1 MTPAQVRKAYSELRQ
16 QFNRKVR
23 RVEAA
28 GFKRPVTSESFKP
41 VAAFTSDEDLAQE
54 LSELAY
60 YSRKTEYSMREME
73 RRITGLMR
81 WMADNDYKNPSRET
95 AKNFARFLEAL
106 RDSGVTMST
115 DQTKYMNVADATL
128 QAFKRKETAQIAL
141 QNFDQWVE
149 LTAAGVPDVPEAI
162 KSGEV
167 YGMDI
172 RTAMRHIEAIKK
184 YSTEL
189 RELSNEST
197 FRKPRTDQEVD
208 NLLRR
213 ARRRSNRK

>member
-1 MTPAQVRKAYSELRQ
+1 MTPGEVRHAYSELRQ

-23 RVEAA
+23 RIEAA
-28 GFKRPVTSESFKP
+28 GFKREITSETFKP
-41 VAAFTSDEDLAQE
+41 VASFTSDEDLAQE
-54 LSELAY
+54 LRELAY

-115 DQTKYMNVADATL
+115 DQNKYMNVADATL

-162 KSGEV
+162 KSGEI

-172 RTAMRHIEAIKK
+172 RTAMRHTEAIKK

-213 ARRRSNRK
+213 ARRRSRRQ